1 MFKRLLTT
9 ALVFGMASLA
19 PPAWAMTC
27 APRDGIVERLSDTHS
42 ETLTSRGLQNEST
55 LIEIFTSP
63 KTGSYTILMSRADG
77 ISCIVSSGTHW
88 LNQTPVAAPE
98 GVTG

>member
-1 MFKRLLTT
+1 MFKRLISS
-9 ALVFGMASLA
+9 ALVFGMAVLA
-19 PPAWAMTC
+19 PPAWAMNC
-27 APRDGIVERLSDTHS
+27 APRDAIVDRLNSTYS

-55 LIEIFTSP
+55 LIEVFTSA
-63 KTGSYTILMSRADG
+63 KTGSYTILVSRADG